1 MNAVEVRRPAPDVAW
16 EGIISEL
23 ARVLRQARLDAGLTQ
38 RQVADAIGVP
48 HTYPS
53 RWERGTV
60 APRPESLLALADLFR
75 LDPAML
81 LRVRVGAPPAASPSA
96 EAVERA
102 VTKAAQPQRRARK
115 RRSA

>member
-1 MNAVEVRRPAPDVAW
+1 VAR

-23 ARVLRQARLDAGLTQ
+23 ARFLRRARIDAGLTQ

-53 RWERGTV
+53 RWERGV
-60 APRPESLLALADLFR
+60 VGPRPESLLALADLFG
-75 LDPAML
+75 LDPVAL
-81 LRVRVGAPPAASPSA
+81 LRLRVGAEPNLSPSA
-96 EAVERA
+96 EALARA
-102 VTKAAQPQRRARK
+102 VTDAAQPQERARR